1 MALVAAC
8 DLTAN
13 CLAVWAYEYTTVA
26 SAMLLGQCEVV
37 RLRLF
42 NMDYG
47 VDQCGPFETNL
58 DKFGSVVKKLW
69 SVKDECVF
77 FQKWVWAYEY
87 TMVAS
92 AMLLGKC
99 EVLRLRLLISLC

>member
-37 RLRLF
+37 RLRLLIT
-42 NMDYG
+42 NVEWINVVLLRLIWSNLDQWLRSYG
-47 VDQCGPFETNL
+47 VSKMSVFYF
-58 DKFGSVVKKLW
+58 FG
-69 SVKDECVF
+69 
-77 FQKWVWAYEY
+77 
-87 TMVAS
+87 
-92 AMLLGKC
+92 LG
-99 EVLRLRLLISLC
+99 VRVHDGRFGDAAG